1 MPKQLDAAREHVR
14 LMEDRI
20 AQQSRVVEELR
31 KSGEDDTEAIR
42 RLELLKSV
50 LTEMRLQL
58 GQLAETDADKKRK
71 AAPPKMS
78 KRPRGTQEELMHR
91 DARHSVRRT

>member
-20 AQQSRVVEELR
+20 AQQSKVVEKLR
-31 KSGEDDTEAIR
+31 KSGEDATAAIR

-58 GQLAETDADKKRK
+58 GQLAETEADKKRK
-71 AAPPKMS
+71 AAPPK
-78 KRPRGTQEELMHR
+78 RPR
-91 DARHSVRRT
+91 APKKK